1 MSDLRKLAAEVLGPA
16 ALEERFGP
24 KQPSAVDSILLQKHA
39 STDPDL
45 LRVAATFNPDNIL
58 DVYENLGGSYSSKV
72 RE

>member
-1 MSDLRKLAAEVLGPA
+1 MSDLRKLAAEVLGSA

-24 KQPSAVDSILLQKHA
+24 KQPSAVDSILLQKQA
-39 STDPDL
+39 SMDPEL
-45 LRVAATFNPDNIL
+45 LRVAATFDPDNIL